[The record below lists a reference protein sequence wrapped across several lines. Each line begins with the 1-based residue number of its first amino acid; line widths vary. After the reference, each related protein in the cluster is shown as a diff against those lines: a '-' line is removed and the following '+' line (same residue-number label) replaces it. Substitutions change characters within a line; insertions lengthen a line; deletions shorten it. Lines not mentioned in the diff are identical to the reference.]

1 MGHKVV
7 CTNRKARY
15 LYQIEEIYEAGIA
28 LTGSEVKSLRAG
40 KGTLGDAYGMIRDN
54 EAFLFNAHISP
65 YSHAD
70 TRDYDPNRTRRLL
83 LHKEEIRRLL
93 GKTRERGLTLVP
105 LQIYFKNGRAKVELG
120 LGRGKKLYDKR
131 ETIKRR
137 EADREMAR
145 VKKGRR
151 D

>member
-15 LYQIEEIYEAGIA
+15 LYEIEEIYEAGIA
-28 LTGSEVKSLRAG
+28 LSGGEVKSLRAG
-40 KGTLGDAYGMIRDN
+40 KGTLGDAYGMIRNN

-70 TRDYDPNRTRRLL
+70 TRAYDPNRTRRLL

-120 LGRGKKLYDKR
+120 LGRGKKLHDKR

-137 EADREMAR
+137 EADRELAR
-145 VKKGRR
+145 VKKGVRN
-151 D
+151 

>member
-15 LYQIEEIYEAGIA
+15 LYEIEEIYEAGIA
-28 LTGSEVKSLRAG
+28 LTGPEVKSLRAG

-70 TRDYDPNRTRRLL
+70 TRAYDPNRTRRLL

-137 EADREMAR
+137 ESDREMAR
-145 VKKGRR
+145 VKKGRGA
-151 D
+151 

>member
-1 MGHKVV
+1 MGHKIV

-15 LYQIEEIYEAGIA
+15 LYEIEEIYEAGIA

-40 KGTLGDAYGMIRDN
+40 KATLGDAYGMVRDN

-70 TRDYDPNRTRRLL
+70 TRTYDPNRTRRLL

-105 LQIYFKNGRAKVELG
+105 LKIYFKNGRAKVELG

-131 ETIKRR
+131 EVIKRR

-145 VKKGRR
+145 VKKGRE
-151 D
+151 

>member
-15 LYQIEEIYEAGIA
+15 LYEIEEIYEAGIA

-40 KGTLGDAYGMIRDN
+40 KGTLGDAYGMIRNN

-70 TRDYDPNRTRRLL
+70 TREYDPNRTRRLL